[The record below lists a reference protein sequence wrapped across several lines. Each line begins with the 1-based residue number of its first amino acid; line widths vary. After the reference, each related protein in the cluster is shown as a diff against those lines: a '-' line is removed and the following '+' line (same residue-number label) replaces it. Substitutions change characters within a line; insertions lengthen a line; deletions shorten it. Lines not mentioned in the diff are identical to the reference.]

1 MTVLFGL
8 VTAFAWAFA
17 NVFTQQV
24 TRTKTKPAV
33 IMFWIL
39 TVTTAAV
46 LPLALI
52 VDHLEGPWTIEGLA
66 WPVAAGVLADVG
78 FFLLLRALRKG
89 SLSVIAPI
97 IALEGGVA
105 TIFSIALGERP
116 SMLMYALIVVAV
128 IGAVLVALEPG
139 RRTAAGAPEAILAAV
154 AYAGVLIA
162 LGQSELPDLTTVGI
176 TRGVSVLVI
185 LPAFLLVRQLP
196 SRVNVYPI
204 IWCGLLDAVGF
215 VCFAFAASIGPLSV
229 ASVTATQWGT
239 AAALIG
245 IFGMRERLFV
255 NQYIGIA
262 VTLIAVTGLGL
273 AS

>member
-17 NVFTQQV
+17 NVLTQQV

-33 IMFWIL
+33 IMFWVLI
-39 TVTTAAV
+39 VTTAAV

-105 TIFSIALGERP
+105 TICGSDNRSA
-116 SMLMYALIVVAV
+116 S
-128 IGAVLVALEPG
+128 
-139 RRTAAGAPEAILAAV
+139 T
-154 AYAGVLIA
+154 
-162 LGQSELPDLTTVGI
+162 D
-176 TRGVSVLVI
+176 
-185 LPAFLLVRQLP
+185 
-196 SRVNVYPI
+196 SRVGRLSGAN
-204 IWCGLLDAVGF
+204 CGSGGG
-215 VCFAFAASIGPLSV
+215 CG
-229 ASVTATQWGT
+229 GC
-239 AAALIG
+239 
-245 IFGMRERLFV
+245 
-255 NQYIGIA
+255 
-262 VTLIAVTGLGL
+262 
-273 AS
+273 